1 MYMCRLYIPFHSFLG
16 EVQTKLGKTAEIF
29 MCHRVSACCLLE
41 HLPLIT
47 QVNYVSLTIFA
58 GLQAYTKDMYR
69 YTKGNRS
76 ISK

>member
-1 MYMCRLYIPFHSFLG
+1 
-16 EVQTKLGKTAEIF
+16 

-58 GLQAYTKDMYR
+58 GLQAYTEDMYR